1 MLASEVPPTPEVS
14 FVLPVLAFLRV
25 LCASVVKF
33 RISDLVS
40 VRLRQFAVLNSASVR
55 ESSMRRLCILIVLA
69 LLVSACGQKGS
80 LYLPKDGDKPK
91 KHEPRKT
98 EEGTIEK

>member
-1 MLASEVPPTPEVS
+1 VLDSVTVPK
-14 FVLPVLAFLRV
+14 VLY
-25 LCASVVKF
+25 
-33 RISDLVS
+33 
-40 VRLRQFAVLNSASVR
+40 
-55 ESSMRRLCILIVLA
+55 MRRLCILIVLA
-69 LLVSACGQKGS
+69 LLVSACGQKGA